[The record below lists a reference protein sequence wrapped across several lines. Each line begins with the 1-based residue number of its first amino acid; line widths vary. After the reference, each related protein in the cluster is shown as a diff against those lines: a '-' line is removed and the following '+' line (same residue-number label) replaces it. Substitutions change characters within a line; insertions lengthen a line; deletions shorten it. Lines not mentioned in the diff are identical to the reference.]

1 MTGPGDIDEEDP
13 NYDPEPMFEDEDDND
28 DLDDGD
34 ESESQCCFA
43 SQLRKFIVADPIS
56 HERGA
61 APDRTFRV
69 DNIAALCK
77 VEADTVR
84 LWALGAVTIPD
95 SQVVLLVRVFQ

>member
-1 MTGPGDIDEEDP
+1 M
-13 NYDPEPMFEDEDDND
+13 
-28 DLDDGD
+28 DL
-34 ESESQCCFA
+34 STH
-43 SQLRKFIVADPIS
+43 LRRFIVADPVS

-61 APDRTFRV
+61 DPARSFRV